1 MATGASTSASAFG
14 SGPMDVQ
21 SLVNV
26 YGGGIGAM
34 GPRSPRHGTAERGRF
49 RVRSRERGNSQ
60 PATVFRAQ
68 TQDLRTHPSGPQETV
83 DWLQALEAFEN
94 RMASCER
101 YARMHAQTLA
111 AMEEQNQAHRKATR
125 ETNTDIANYKSYV
138 EGMFQ
143 KINAVYEQQK
153 IKLAEHDNA
162 IQIGINDMLNLLSE
176 KVARLED
183 KVRTLDASYQS
194 LTNFV
199 HQTAR
204 NEAEK
209 QTFNIGTSPIAGP
222 AVPDPLSQSDPWG
235 AARTEPVS
243 MSASQPG
250 VPTSDFRSSDV
261 NAQAQARA
269 ERARVQFGDQ
279 GQAQGPT
286 RDPNFVSL

>member
-1 MATGASTSASAFG
+1 
-14 SGPMDVQ
+14 
-21 SLVNV
+21 
-26 YGGGIGAM
+26 M

-209 QTFNIGTSPIAGP
+209 QTFNIG
-222 AVPDPLSQSDPWG
+222 
-235 AARTEPVS
+235 
-243 MSASQPG
+243 
-250 VPTSDFRSSDV
+250 
-261 NAQAQARA
+261 RA
-269 ERARVQFGDQ
+269 PSLVQLFQ
-279 GQAQGPT
+279 T
-286 RDPNFVSL
+286 H